1 MNAFGGTF
9 YAAAEAVPGIS
20 TGQLKIVGSVVRH
33 AAGPMKGKIH
43 SYLQETGFVGN
54 LLQSFKGAGS
64 TLVRNSISTGNPAT
78 GVGMAAAQLTSSVA
92 GNVQNEFIRQG
103 VQRVEGKVDALTAGL
118 DTLNNIGVANLA
130 LGATGIGISLVGFGI
145 MNARLSRVEERLT
158 ALTEGT
164 DRILAAIERIRRD
177 QLAAEFAFLRSQI
190 NLFEEA
196 WLMTDTERASQV
208 WLNVAL
214 AVRPPQ
220 ERFEDRARELLLDMP
235 PEYSLADPMVDAL
248 SLAGGL
254 RVACLMACNE
264 NAAATA
270 AASENA
276 RQIES
281 LTGNIGKADL
291 VLARLPTGIDHAS
304 QEWEEALAFA
314 EIEAAPIATAWR
326 QREAIAAT
334 RAAPLVQLEKDAI
347 MPREWLA
354 AARAEKNEPILL
366 LRANLTRP
374 GSL

>member
-103 VQRVEGKVDALTAGL
+103 VQRVEGKVDALAAGL

-347 MPREWLA
+347 KPREWLA

-366 LRANLTRP
+366 LRAN
-374 GSL
+374 